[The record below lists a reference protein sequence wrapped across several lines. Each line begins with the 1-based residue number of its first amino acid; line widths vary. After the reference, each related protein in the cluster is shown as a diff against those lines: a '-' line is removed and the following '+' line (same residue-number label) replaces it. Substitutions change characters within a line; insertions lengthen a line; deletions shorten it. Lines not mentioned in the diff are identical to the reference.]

1 MLFVYGTLRDPDVL
15 GAVLGRS
22 ATGLN
27 AAAPG
32 YAVVY
37 YPGRVYPAL
46 LRRPGAAAP
55 GRVLT
60 DISLFEIDL
69 LDAFEGDE
77 YRREIIAVMI
87 DEELHEA
94 FAYMPVVA
102 VAGQPDWTL
111 PTWQAEHKARI
122 LAGERATAEQL
133 RAKLIASRPH

>member
-15 GAVLGRS
+15 GAVLGRP

-32 YAVVY
+32 YAVVN

-46 LRRPGAAAP
+46 LRRPGSAAP
-55 GRVLT
+55 GLVLT
-60 DISLFEIDL
+60 HISSFEIDL

-87 DEELHEA
+87 DEDLHEA
-94 FAYMPVVA
+94 FAYLPAVA
-102 VAGQPDWTL
+102 VTGQSEWTL
-111 PTWQAEHKARI
+111 AAWQREHKTRV

-133 RAKLIASRPH
+133 RARLIAIRPH